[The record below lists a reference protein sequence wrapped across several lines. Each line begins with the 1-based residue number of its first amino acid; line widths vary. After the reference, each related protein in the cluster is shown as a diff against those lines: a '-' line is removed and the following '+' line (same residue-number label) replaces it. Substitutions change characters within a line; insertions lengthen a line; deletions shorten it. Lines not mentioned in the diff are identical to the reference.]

1 MYCSS
6 CGTAVAVGLSY
17 CNYCGAKLSAA
28 KNVGITTTAD
38 LFPDSLVWAIVTV
51 FIVGLGCIIGLMAV
65 MKDFEFSKGS
75 ILGFTSLL
83 FLLTLVIEG
92 VFIGMLLGRKRGAKV
107 VGETKG
113 LKSSTTTQLGP
124 ADARTLPEPV
134 PSVTE
139 HHYPRV
145 RTTSPRAE
153 IRQGE
158 MGKG

>member
-6 CGTAVAVGLSY
+6 CGAAVATGVSY
-17 CNYCGAKLSAA
+17 CNICGAKLSAA
-28 KNVGITTTAD
+28 KSVGITPPAE
-38 LFPDSLVWAIVTV
+38 LFPESLVWAIVTV
-51 FIVGLGCIIGLMAV
+51 FIIGLGCTIGLMAV

-107 VGETKG
+107 VGDTKG
-113 LKSSTTTQLGP
+113 LKPAATTELGP
-124 ADARTLPEPV
+124 ADAKALPEPV

-139 HHYPRV
+139 H
-145 RTTSPRAE
+145 TTRAFE
-153 IRQGE
+153 PLHRE
-158 MGKG
+158 RK